1 MTICLLH
8 AELKDLFAMVIFFGG
23 AGFQTLIQYQSR
35 QSAIQAY
42 GALHGRNIYDGC
54 CQLDI
59 QYSNLSELQV
69 HYNNDRSRDFT
80 NPSLPTEQRSRS
92 SQPSYNDPSS
102 LFGFQQPGGKTFHCS
117 LICLLSIFSIFD
129 KTCLTYFF

>member
-1 MTICLLH
+1 
-8 AELKDLFAMVIFFGG
+8 MVIFFGG

-92 SQPSYNDPSS
+92 SQVCPQLI
-102 LFGFQQPGGKTFHCS
+102 LFYCYFILSVYFQ
-117 LICLLSIFSIFD
+117 LLLCGQFD
-129 KTCLTYFF
+129 LLC

>member
-42 GALHGRNIYDGC
+42 GALHVGFLFNI
-54 CQLDI
+54 QLMVL
-59 QYSNLSELQV
+59 YM
-69 HYNNDRSRDFT
+69 
-80 NPSLPTEQRSRS
+80 
-92 SQPSYNDPSS
+92 
-102 LFGFQQPGGKTFHCS
+102 
-117 LICLLSIFSIFD
+117 
-129 KTCLTYFF
+129 